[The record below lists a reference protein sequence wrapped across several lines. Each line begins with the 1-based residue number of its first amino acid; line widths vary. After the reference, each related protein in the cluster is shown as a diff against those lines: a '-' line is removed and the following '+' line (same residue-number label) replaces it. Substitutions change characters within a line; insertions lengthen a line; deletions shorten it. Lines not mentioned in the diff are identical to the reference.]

1 VGNNKLTGGVDGVS
15 GKVKGDRVEAVP
27 GREGRVG
34 LIRADGIKGKL
45 DLGKEIRPAVRGK
58 RHVTGS

>member
-1 VGNNKLTGGVDGVS
+1 MS